1 VIEPK
6 ILLLDEPFG
15 ALDSVTRKQM
25 QVLFK
30 DLVHQMNVSSIFV
43 THDIKEAIIMGGS
56 GKN

>member
-1 VIEPK
+1 VDKNKRISFARAIVIEPK

-30 DLVHQMNVSSIFV
+30 DLVHQMNVSSIF
-43 THDIKEAIIMGGS
+43 
-56 GKN
+56 